1 MTLCGSAFSVGI
13 ELSKGQYPGSDRFL
27 FVVFFFCSDLNL
39 YWGRPQKTI
48 TMRDLSEVLGQM
60 IV

>member
-27 FVVFFFCSDLNL
+27 FVVFFFL
-39 YWGRPQKTI
+39 
-48 TMRDLSEVLGQM
+48 LGLKL
-60 IV
+60 ILG